1 MSKGYR
7 TFFCQ
12 DNYTQYFIE
21 APGEPEAWEA
31 FSQSITPDWEVIPI
45 INEHGGMIEVGP
57 GRKYE
62 TISNIPQ
69 GDRNIRSHLRYQPP
83 TYVRYQEGGD
93 LHGKNVVTLPEK
105 LDPTLA
111 EPMPTAPPNEE
122 DVGRYVQRVM
132 TEMHL
137 KRVAEDHEAR
147 IVWGEKKYGQRL
159 RPHNGRDCLKDLY
172 QEALDGCSYG
182 GQAVLEGRDG
192 GYFLRQFA
200 RLADEIRDAI
210 YKYPMKGQHGDNHP
224 CAS

>member
-1 MSKGYR
+1 MSKEYR
-7 TFFCQ
+7 TFFCE
-12 DNYTQYFIE
+12 DNHTQYTIE
-21 APGEPEAWEA
+21 APGEAEAWAALRQAIEPD
-31 FSQSITPDWEVIPI
+31 FQSIPI
-45 INEHGGMIEVGP
+45 VNYHGGMKEAGP
-57 GRKYE
+57 GREYE
-62 TISNIPQ
+62 TVPATKK
-69 GDRNIRSHLRYQPP
+69 DLRAHLRYQPP
-83 TYVRYQEGGD
+83 AYTRYQEGGD
-93 LHGKNVVTLPEK
+93 LYLSEK

-132 TEMHL
+132 TEMRL
-137 KRVAEDHEAR
+137 KQVAEDHEAR

-210 YKYPMKGQHGDNHP
+210 YKYPMKG
-224 CAS
+224 